1 MVNGDE
7 SEVGEV
13 TREAVIAAPPD
24 EVWQALVDADRRK
37 RWWSYLQLDPVIGG
51 GFIERWTGP
60 AGESMVTMGSVLEVT
75 ANRLLRLTWSD
86 DNWPVET
93 QVEISLS
100 PTPGGTLVRVR
111 HSGFERLTDGRRL
124 ATEHG
129 AGWQLHLSNLRS
141 LAEHGGSGERGVG

>member
-1 MVNGDE
+1 M
-7 SEVGEV
+7 
-13 TREAVIAAPPD
+13 
-24 EVWQALVDADRRK
+24 DADRRK

-75 ANRLLRLTWSD
+75 ANRILRLTWSD

-93 QVEISLS
+93 EVEIILP

-111 HSGFERLTDGRRL
+111 HSGFERLTEPTAAVSQQSMVPAGSSICPTFVLLQNTEDQESAELDDRL
-124 ATEHG
+124 EVEP
-129 AGWQLHLSNLRS
+129 SD
-141 LAEHGGSGERGVG
+141 VV